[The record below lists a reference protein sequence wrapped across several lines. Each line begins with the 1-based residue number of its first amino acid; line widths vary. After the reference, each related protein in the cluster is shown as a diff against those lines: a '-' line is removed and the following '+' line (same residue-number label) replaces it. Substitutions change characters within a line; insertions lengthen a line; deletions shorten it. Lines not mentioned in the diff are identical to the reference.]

1 MSVRIPLR
9 CPAENRIIGEITAQ
23 RGVRVDE
30 RVLRTRYEAADGY
43 PLDVSAVKDGVQML
57 CPRCRNPLVFHA
69 DGEDVY
75 AVPGTIR
82 IAAEGVLDGATAG

>member
-9 CPAENRIIGEITAQ
+9 CPAENRIIGEVTAQ
-23 RGVRVDE
+23 RGVSVDE
-30 RVLRTRYEAADGY
+30 RLLRTGYEAADGY
-43 PLDVSAVKDGVQML
+43 ALDVAAVKDGVQML
-57 CPRCRNPLVFHA
+57 CPRCRNPLVFRA

-82 IAAEGVLDGATAG
+82 IAAEGVLDGAAAG

>member
-1 MSVRIPLR
+1 MSVHVPLR
-9 CPAENRIIGEITAQ
+9 CPAENRVIGEVTVEA
-23 RGVRVDE
+23 GARVDE
-30 RVLRTRYEAADGY
+30 RLFRSGYEAVDGY
-43 PLDVSAVKDGVQML
+43 ALDVAAVKDGVQML

-82 IAAEGVLDGATAG
+82 IAAEGVLDGAPAG